1 MNNVKIRITAD
12 STCDLSP
19 ELVEKY
25 NIRMLPLQIV
35 MDDKPYKDGVE
46 ITPSDIFEYVES
58 GKGIC
63 HTTAVNIEEY
73 TEFFKEELKEYD
85 AVVHICI
92 SSEFSTCYQNACLAA
107 EELENVYPVDSRNL
121 STGSGHL
128 VIDAA
133 IMAEQGMEPQEIKK
147 ALDDMAEKVEAS
159 FVINTLKYLHKGGR
173 CSSVAALGANLL
185 QLKPCIEVV
194 DGKMEVGKKYRG
206 SIEKAIRQ
214 YVNDR
219 LTGRDDIDYTRIF
232 ITHTCPEREIP
243 ETVIE
248 QVKNLGLFEEV
259 IETIAGCTVS
269 NHCGPNTLGVL
280 FYRK

>member
-1 MNNVKIRITAD
+1 MKIRISAD

-25 NIRMLPLQIV
+25 DIRIMPLQIV
-35 MDDKPYKDGVE
+35 MDGKPYKDGVE

-73 TEFFKEELKEYD
+73 GELFKEELKSYD
-85 AVVHICI
+85 AIVHINI
-92 SSEFSTCYQNACLAA
+92 SSGFSACYQNACLAA
-107 EELENVYPVDSRNL
+107 GELENVYTVDSRNL

-133 IMAEQGMEPQEIKK
+133 IMAGQGMEPQEIKK
-147 ALDDMAEKVEAS
+147 ALDEMAKKVEAS

-194 DGKMEVGKKYRG
+194 DGKMDVGKKYRG

-214 YVNDR
+214 YVDDR
-219 LTGRDDIDYTRIF
+219 LSGRDDIDSRRIF
-232 ITHTCPEREIP
+232 ITHTCRERKLPEA
-243 ETVIE
+243 VIE
-248 QVKNLGLFEEV
+248 QVKSYGIFEEI
-259 IETIAGCTVS
+259 IETVAGCTVS
-269 NHCGPNTLGVL
+269 NHCGPDTLGIL